1 MAMIP
6 GPDWQTEF
14 ETWLTPFLDRLR
26 RKEQR
31 RWAPVYLQ
39 GLIGPGERKS
49 VEPMAAR
56 VAPGEVQQLHHFVA
70 ASPWATAPLGGR
82 SWSGRPTGWSAVRM
96 PCW

>member
-14 ETWLTPFLDRLR
+14 ETWLAPSLDRLGR
-26 RKEQR
+26 REQR

-39 GLIGPGERKS
+39 GLIGPGERTS
-49 VEPMAAR
+49 VAPLAAR
-56 VAPGEVQQLHHFVA
+56 VAPGAVRQLHHSVA
-70 ASPWATAPLGGR
+70 ASPWGRSSRWRR
-82 SWSGRPTGWSAVRM
+82 SWSGRPTGWSAGLM